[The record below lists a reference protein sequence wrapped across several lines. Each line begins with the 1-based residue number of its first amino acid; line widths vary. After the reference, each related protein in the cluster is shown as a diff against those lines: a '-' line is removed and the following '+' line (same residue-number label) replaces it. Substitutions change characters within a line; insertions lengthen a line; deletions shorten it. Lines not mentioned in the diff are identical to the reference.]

1 MNKRAKVVFW
11 LLTVLMLAV
20 VALFGR
26 LALWQYHRAQ
36 ERTVLL
42 RAYAAARQGAA
53 LPLPAAGVARL
64 PPYAHVFA
72 RGQYDGSRQIVLI
85 ERPQP
90 AGPAVGADVV
100 TPLRMPGGR
109 ILLVNRGWV
118 PAGPQGHTRAALAP
132 PAGTVQVSGYLGDL
146 SRAGVR
152 LGGRSGASG
161 RWPRYLLYPRW
172 KDLDALYG
180 PGLQHRILWLAP
192 SEPGGYDR
200 AWRFRPA
207 HGPDE
212 NYGYM
217 AQWIG
222 LAATV
227 FIVWLILTLR
237 ALRRSHGED
246 RR

>member
-1 MNKRAKVVFW
+1 MNMRAKIAFW
-11 LLTVLMLAV
+11 LLTLMMVAV
-20 VALFGR
+20 VALFAR

-36 ERTVLL
+36 ERSVLL
-42 RAYAAARQGAA
+42 HAYAVARQGSAR
-53 LPLPAAGVARL
+53 PLPIAGVAKL
-64 PPYAHVFA
+64 PPYAHVSA
-72 RGQYDGSRQIVLI
+72 VGQYDGDHQIIFI

-90 AGPAVGADVV
+90 NGPAVGAEVV
-100 TPLRMPGGR
+100 TPLSLSGGH

-118 PAGPQGHTRAALAP
+118 PANPQGHTRVALAP
-132 PAGTVQVSGYLGDL
+132 PAGTIRVTGYLADL

-152 LGGRSGASG
+152 LEGRDSVKGQ
-161 RWPRYLLYPRW
+161 WPRYLLYPRW
-172 KDLDALYG
+172 KDLEALYG
-180 PGLQHRILWLAP
+180 PGLQRRILWLVP
-192 SEPGGYDR
+192 NGPGGYDR

-222 LAATV
+222 LAVTV

-237 ALRRSHGED
+237 ALRRSHGES

>member
-1 MNKRAKVVFW
+1 MNARAKAVFW
-11 LLTVLMLAV
+11 LLTLLMLAV
-20 VALFGR
+20 VALFAR

-42 RAYAAARQGAA
+42 QAYAAARRGRPRA
-53 LPLPAAGVARL
+53 LPVSGVAKL
-64 PPYAHVFA
+64 PPYAHVFV
-72 RGQYDGSRQIVLI
+72 RGQYDGRRQIVFI

-90 AGPAVGADVV
+90 DGPAIGADVA

-118 PAGPQGHTRAALAP
+118 PAGPRGHTKAALAP
-132 PAGTVQVSGYLGDL
+132 PAGTVRVSGYLADL
-146 SRAGVR
+146 SRAGVQ
-152 LGGRSGASG
+152 LEGRESVKGQ
-161 RWPRYLLYPRW
+161 WPRYLLYPRW

-180 PGLQHRILWLAP
+180 TGLQHRILWLAP
-192 SEPGGYDR
+192 NEPGGYDR

-237 ALRRSHGED
+237 ALRRSHGES

>member
-1 MNKRAKVVFW
+1 MVFW
-11 LLTVLMLAV
+11 LLTLLMVAV
-20 VALFGR
+20 VALFAR

-36 ERTVLL
+36 ERTLL
-42 RAYAAARQGAA
+42 LQSYAAARGGGARQ
-53 LPLPAAGVARL
+53 LPAKGVAGL

-72 RGQYDGSRQIVLI
+72 RGQYDGRRQIVFI

-90 AGPAVGADVV
+90 NGPAVGADVV
-100 TPLRMPGGR
+100 TPLRLPGGR

-118 PAGPQGHTRAALAP
+118 PASPQGHVRVSLAP
-132 PAGTVQVSGYLGDL
+132 PAGTVRVTGYLADL
-146 SRAGVR
+146 SRAGVQ
-152 LGGRSGASG
+152 LGGRKSMQGQ
-161 RWPRYLLYPRW
+161 WPRYLLYPRW

-227 FIVWLILTLR
+227 FIVWLVLALR
-237 ALRRSHGED
+237 SLRRSYGD
-246 RR
+246 NRR